1 MKEKRP
7 VYYPERVET
16 QIRVGILTIVALI
29 ILIFGYGWL
38 RDWFANG
45 KYTPLTVRFDNANNI
60 DIGDAVTIYGVKK
73 GRVSDIQLA
82 RNGVDL
88 KLLVQLDFPLSED
101 TQFYLRESSVMGS
114 KQVDIIPGSSEELL
128 DLKSLLTGV
137 NSASISSLIPKIDTT
152 MQKLEEILASF
163 SPEEGLLYDLQTA
176 AKTTNEI
183 LTKVD
188 SVIDDSQENVK
199 ELITNLHYISVEL
212 GDFLANNRS
221 ELDEGLLSTTQSI
234 EKFKKL
240 LEKAETTLDGIKPL
254 IDKINREE
262 GTVQLLLS
270 DRELYEGLLNT
281 TSRIDSLL
289 IDIKKNPRRYFQL
302 KIF

>member
-45 KYTPLTVRFDNANNI
+45 KYIPLTVRFDNANNI

-128 DLKSLLTGV
+128 NLNSLLTGV

-240 LEKAETTLDGIKPL
+240 LEKAEITLDGIKPL
-254 IDKINREE
+254 IDKINQEE